1 MTDNHEFFRL
11 RREGKTYIS
20 KVFTFPHNT
29 EPMRNVIMVLEGS
42 DVLHVGEIE
51 GALRLRM
58 SGVKRKTQVTAL
70 VSQDDKAIRRV
81 TLQTFQS
88 RADGEWYQGF
98 DEHCFTLRQDEYHR
112 LMNFLDDVDFIDL
125 SNPEGFHIEDMSGGA
140 RRRAIVDAADRSL
153 IEQVRSMNITDKT
166 ALLSALGKT
175 LTADEINVLLGRR
188 AALEEFEREM
198 QAGTWVEAKWQE
210 FFESQ
215 PWVFGYGLHYRVM
228 RLFDREMTVSTG
240 GADNRERSVIDFLM
254 HFTDYTALV
263 EIKRP
268 DSPIFK
274 AVRGGDSRA
283 GTYAFSDK
291 FTGAVSQI
299 LEQKAEWLSFA
310 ESGKHFSRDGKTPL
324 TARTRNA
331 KTILVIGSRDEF
343 ARASSH
349 RERQIMQDTFELYRQ
364 ELRSIEIITF
374 DELLDRAQFITR
386 DTSAPG

>member
-1 MTDNHEFFRL
+1 MSDNHDFFKL
-11 RREGKTYIS
+11 RREGKAYIS
-20 KVFTFPHNT
+20 KVFTFPNNT
-29 EPMRNVIMVLEGS
+29 EPMRNVVMVLEGS
-42 DVLHVGEIE
+42 DILHLGEIE

-88 RADGEWYQGF
+88 RNDGDWYQSF
-98 DEHCFTLRQDEYHR
+98 DEHSFTLRRDEYHR
-112 LMNFLDDVDFIDL
+112 LMSFLDDVNFIDL
-125 SNPEGFHIEDMSGGA
+125 SNADGFHIEDMSGGA
-140 RRRAIVDAADRSL
+140 RRRAIVDAADKSL
-153 IEQVRSMNITDKT
+153 IEQVCSMDSANKAT
-166 ALLSALGKT
+166 LLSALGQT
-175 LTADEINVLLGRR
+175 LTSEEINVLLGRR

-198 QAGTWVEAKWQE
+198 QGGAWSESKWQA
-210 FFESQ
+210 FFERQ

-228 RLFDREMTVSTG
+228 RPFDREMTVSTG

-254 HFTDYTALV
+254 QFTDYTALV

-268 DSPIFK
+268 DTPIFK
-274 AVRGGDSRA
+274 TVRGADSRA
-283 GTYAFSDK
+283 GTHAFSDK

-310 ESGKHFSRDGKTPL
+310 ESGKHYTRDGMTPL

-331 KTILVIGSRDEF
+331 KTILVIGARDEF
-343 ARASSH
+343 ERAPSV
-349 RERQIMQDTFELYRQ
+349 RDRQIMQDTFELYRQ

-386 DTSAPG
+386 DTSAPA